1 MKKVLMMLAVAVSAM
16 MMQAETFIKV
26 TDAAALQDGD
36 KVVMAYAT
44 ANKISAGFSDT
55 KKFIMASDAVFS
67 ENQVTQSNPTVITLK
82 KSGSYW
88 NLYINTKPI
97 GHASGSNDLDTKQKT
112 TTNFAISI
120 ENTGIAKIVSQTP
133 GKNNQEVYFRYN
145 AASPRF
151 NVYASNSTAVDI
163 TLYKLDES
171 SVSVSSVALNQT
183 DAEMRVE
190 DILTLQ
196 TTILP
201 ANAVDKT
208 LAWGSTDEAVATV
221 ADGVVTAVGVGS
233 VKIWVKATAVENV
246 SDTCYI
252 TVLPKAAEG
261 NVTYNAVR
269 SAEYMTEG
277 AKVFIGT
284 IKDGENYVMGQY
296 VSGNNIKGVAATYET
311 NRHSV
316 TAPLQVAYTVHI
328 EDGKYMLVD
337 HDGYYLRTLS
347 SSKLGSGD
355 NDQYAK
361 WTLGAF
367 NATDA
372 TVVLTASNG
381 NGIYNNY
388 QGTNDMFNIYSSIG
402 DGSYLAYTIIYS
414 DQAPEWTDADPVHV
428 TSVQLN
434 NTSLTLEAG
443 ENSTLIATV
452 LPANT
457 DFPTVTWTSSNTGVA
472 TVVNGVVTA
481 VAAGTAVITA
491 AADGKSATCN
501 VTVNAPVAPEGNYV
515 LVESNSQLAVGD
527 VIVFANSSAGKVAS
541 AFNSTYLEVTDAT
554 ISQKVLDCTT
564 PMEFTLGKNGNY
576 WTFTNGSDLLGG
588 NEKTL
593 VLNAGTTQWTIDITS
608 GVATVKPKDST
619 YPLQYN
625 SGSPR
630 FKLYNEGSQGD
641 CEIYKK
647 KNAPTVDVEN
657 IQSPA
662 ISIQKILRDGQV
674 LIIRNGET
682 YDLNGRRVNE

>member
-1 MKKVLMMLAVAVSAM
+1 MKKILLILAVAVSAM
-16 MMQAETFIKV
+16 VMQAETFIKV
-26 TDAAALQDGD
+26 TDVASLHDGD
-36 KVVMAYAT
+36 KVVMGYAT
-44 ANKISAGFSDT
+44 GSKVSAGFSDT
-55 KKFIMASDAVFS
+55 KKFLAATDATFDNDNVS
-67 ENQVTQSNPTVITLK
+67 LSNPTYVTLK
-82 KSGSYW
+82 KHGSYW
-88 NLYINTKPI
+88 NLYIGSNVI
-97 GHASGSNDLDTKQKT
+97 GHTEGSNELDTKYRYT
-112 TTNFAISI
+112 TDFAISFEANSNVNI
-120 ENTGIAKIVSQTP
+120 ISQTP
-133 GKNNQEVYFRYN
+133 GKNNNQVFFAYN
-145 AASPRF
+145 PNSPRF
-151 NVYASNSTAVDI
+151 AIYMASSNMQPIS
-163 TLYKLDES
+163 LYKMDES
-171 SVSVSSVALNQT
+171 TVAVSSVALSQT
-183 DAEMRVE
+183 EAEMRVE
-190 DILTLQ
+190 DVLSLQ

-233 VKIWVKATAVENV
+233 AKIWVKATAVENV

-269 SAEYMTEG
+269 SAAHMPEG
-277 AKVFIGT
+277 AKVIIGT

-296 VSGNNIKGVAATYET
+296 VSGNNIKGIAATYGDG
-311 NRHSV
+311 RHSV

-328 EDGKYMLVD
+328 ENGQYMLVD
-337 HDGYYLRTLS
+337 HDGYYLRTIS
-347 SSKLGSGD
+347 ASKLGSGD

-361 WTLGAF
+361 WTLGTF

-381 NGIYNNY
+381 KGLYNNW
-388 QGTNDMFNIYSSIG
+388 QGTNDLFNIYDGVG

-414 DQAPEWTDADPVHV
+414 DQAPEWTNADPVHV

-434 NTSLTLEAG
+434 NTSLTLEVG
-443 ENSTLIATV
+443 ENSTLVATV

-457 DFPTVTWTSSNTGVA
+457 DFPTVTWTSDNTSVA
-472 TVVNGVVTA
+472 TVDNGVITA
-481 VAAGTAVITA
+481 VAAGTAIITA
-491 AADGKSATCN
+491 TADGKSATCN
-501 VTVNAPVAPEGNYV
+501 VTVNAAVTPEGSYV
-515 LVESNSQLAVGD
+515 LVESNSQLAAGD
-527 VIVFANSSAGKVAS
+527 IIVFANSSAGKAAS

-554 ISQKVLDCTT
+554 ISQKILDCAT

-576 WTFTNGSDLLGG
+576 WTLTNGSDLLGG

-593 VLNAGTTQWTIDITS
+593 ALNAGTTQWTIDITS
-608 GVATVKPKDST
+608 GVATVKPKDSI

-647 KNAPTVDVEN
+647 NNAPTVDIE
-657 IQSPA
+657 
-662 ISIQKILRDGQV
+662 SIQPSEVRIQKVIRDGQV
-674 LIIRNGET
+674 LILRNGRM
-682 YDLNGRRVNE
+682 YDLNGKCIE